1 MPYSAI
7 MNLNAI
13 DEASRYII
21 HPLPIPFILKQMNVP
36 IVPGL
41 STVLATVRMN
51 GLLSEA
57 ASLIVPSARIA
68 ECRMKANK
76 SNGGENREED
86 EDPGRDTR
94 SGNRH

>member
-1 MPYSAI
+1 MRDFLCTCSAEQPALA
-7 MNLNAI
+7 M
-13 DEASRYII
+13 
-21 HPLPIPFILKQMNVP
+21 
-36 IVPGL
+36 PGL
-41 STVLATVRMN
+41 PTVLTTVRMN

-86 EDPGRDTR
+86 EELGRDTR
-94 SGNRH
+94 SGNRHQQE